1 MNKKLLLSFLLVSFI
16 QIANAVVP
24 ASVDRSTVEQGQS
37 FTLNIDI
44 SKASGEPNLSA
55 LQQNFE
61 ILSTGSSSQTNIVN
75 GSISSQKTYS
85 ISLIPKTT
93 GQIQIPAIKVG
104 NDATAPIAINVTA
117 GGTTTPSSS
126 SASPNAG
133 FATSKSDKI
142 HVNASI
148 AKQNTYAGIPV
159 TFTVK
164 IYFSIPIANVSMPNI
179 NIDNAKIEPSGKATQ
194 YQANENGNTYQVI
207 EQKFIITPS
216 KSGDIHIPPV
226 TVNGTA
232 ADDQANSFFPLQQQ
246 KPFVR
251 TSKAV
256 TLHVKPTPAGI
267 SPSDWLPA
275 KKLNVN
281 ENWSNTGTELKVGQ
295 PLTRT
300 ISIQA
305 LGIPASSIPELTFAS
320 PKGVNA
326 YPDKTASTDT
336 PNNDDNLATKTFKI
350 AYVPTQAGKV
360 EFPEVTV
367 KWWDT
372 ASDSLKTSVI
382 PAKSFTVISDGS
394 TSVTTDDNSSPAKSS
409 QVSNTTITSTQNNLW
424 FYIALASGI
433 LWLIT
438 IVVGIILFRRKSN
451 NPIVTQDKPKAVS
464 KVQKSDSEKKALANV
479 IKACRDQDLK
489 TLNQSLID
497 WASLHWKKSIYTV
510 SDINGLVTSKELS
523 QLIEQ
528 LNLAL
533 YRGTQFT
540 EFAALQHEVEKV
552 SQVKVTHVDED
563 LKEFYP
569 K

>member
-1 MNKKLLLSFLLVSFI
+1 MNKKILLSFLLVSFI
-16 QIANAVVP
+16 QIASAVVP

-85 ISLIPKTT
+85 IMLMPKTS
-93 GQIQIPAIKVG
+93 GQIQIPAIRVG
-104 NDATAPIAINVTA
+104 NDVTTPITIDVTA
-117 GGTTTPSSS
+117 G
-126 SASPNAG
+126 
-133 FATSKSDKI
+133 ATSPSTSTATPNTGSAASKVDKI
-142 HVNASI
+142 HINASI
-148 AKQNTYAGIPV
+148 AKQSTYAGIPV
-159 TFTVK
+159 PFTVK
-164 IYFSIPIANVSMPNI
+164 VYFSIPIANVSMQNI

-207 EQKFIITPS
+207 EQKFLITPS
-216 KSGDIHIPPV
+216 KPGDIHIPPV

-232 ADDQANSFFPLQQQ
+232 MDDQTNSFLPMQQQ

-256 TLHVKPTPAGI
+256 TLHVKSTPAGI
-267 SPSDWLPA
+267 NPSDWLPA
-275 KKLNVN
+275 KKLEVN

-305 LGIPASSIPELTFAS
+305 LGIPASSIPELTFTN

-326 YPDKTASTDT
+326 YPDKTTSSDT

-350 AYVPTQAGKV
+350 AYVPTQVGKI

-372 ASDSLKTSVI
+372 TSDSLKTSTM
-382 PAKSFTVISDGS
+382 PAKLYTVISDGS
-394 TSVTTDDNSSPAKSS
+394 TSLTDSSAPIKGS
-409 QVSNTTITSTQNNLW
+409 QTVNATLTPTQNNLW
-424 FYIALASGI
+424 FYIALASGV
-433 LWLIT
+433 LWLVT
-438 IVVGIILFRRKSN
+438 IVIGMILFRKKPKS
-451 NPIVTQDKPKAVS
+451 PTVTQEKPKAVS
-464 KVQKSDSEKKALANV
+464 KVQKLDNKKKALANV
-479 IKACRDQDLK
+479 VKACRTQNLT

-497 WASLHWKKSIYTV
+497 WAALHWKRNIYTV
-510 SDINGLVTSKELS
+510 SDIKGLATSQELS
-523 QLIEQ
+523 RLIEQ

-533 YRGTQFT
+533 YRGADFT
-540 EFAALQHEVEKV
+540 EFAALQHEVEV
-552 SQVKVTHVDED
+552 VGQVKVAHADDD